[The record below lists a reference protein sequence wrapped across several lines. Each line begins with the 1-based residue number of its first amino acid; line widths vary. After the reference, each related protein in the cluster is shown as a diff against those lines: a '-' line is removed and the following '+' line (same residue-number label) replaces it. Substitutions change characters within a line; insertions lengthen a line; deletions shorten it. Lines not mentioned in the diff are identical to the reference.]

1 MGGIKMPLK
10 RLQGAGSLRMLSW
23 SPMTEQEETTA
34 DKKELEFRVSKPSCH
49 QTPCEIL
56 PLPPS
61 VWRKSPLQHGFNQP
75 SIVEQPGLTSR
86 RQRSAYEIMAQRKK
100 SMMEKKKPDFLLSK
114 LLKSIHSL
122 YPAKIKWKDT
132 DPEIKMLQQERIKEL
147 MESLASSVEEEQIY
161 AAQAL
166 GCLRITDEFV
176 LSALRNTLQVS
187 KSQPVRY
194 EVTRT
199 LVLFGCLD
207 AAVVKELIRHLKK
220 GSPTQR
226 KDLLT
231 ALTVTLHA
239 WAAGPESKVT
249 APAETGPKG
258 SGSAFSRC
266 QYRPPQYE
274 MKHNQHH
281 CSSFLSQR
289 SVVGAQARLVGTL
302 EQLAASQDRTD
313 DSVLLAATC
322 LVYLDASN
330 PAALEA
336 LLRCLTQENMKKKM
350 QALLMLVKH
359 VNVVSADIIQAL
371 IDQLRHSPVYKH
383 RADAANLL
391 STVGLEPIRWEGLE
405 EEVFQLLVEK
415 LHQEPFLVVRQTVA
429 MTAAALQMKRR
440 IWDIVEKQLK
450 ERSEVSRRQAV
461 VSLGVLGLRNKNV
474 FFTLLEMLEV
484 DSSLAVR
491 MQVIRT
497 FCTLGMNNTHV
508 LKTLMLKE
516 QTDGALARECAKA
529 LKILQKLPGA
539 RRGLEHQISQL
550 S

>member
-1 MGGIKMPLK
+1 
-10 RLQGAGSLRMLSW
+10 
-23 SPMTEQEETTA
+23 
-34 DKKELEFRVSKPSCH
+34 
-49 QTPCEIL
+49 
-56 PLPPS
+56 
-61 VWRKSPLQHGFNQP
+61 
-75 SIVEQPGLTSR
+75 
-86 RQRSAYEIMAQRKK
+86 MAERKK
-100 SMMEKKKPDFLLSK
+100 SMMAKKKPDFLLSK
-114 LLKSIHSL
+114 LLKSIHRL
-122 YPAKIKWKDT
+122 YPVKIKWKDT
-132 DPEIKMLQQERIKEL
+132 DPGIKMLQLERIKEL
-147 MESLASSVEEEQIY
+147 TESLASSVEQEQIY

-176 LSALRNTLQVS
+176 LSALRNTVVYPRHPIPSELPAVWALAFR
-187 KSQPVRY
+187 VGHCLLLLCW
-194 EVTRT
+194 VGA
-199 LVLFGCLD
+199 GCLD
-207 AAVVKELIRHLKK
+207 AAVVKELIGHLKK

-226 KDLLT
+226 KDLLA
-231 ALTVTLHA
+231 ALAVALHA

-266 QYRPPQYE
+266 QYRQPQYE
-274 MKHNQHH
+274 MKHSQQHR
-281 CSSFLSQR
+281 SSFLSQR
-289 SVVGAQARLVGTL
+289 SVVGAQSRLIGTL
-302 EQLAASQDRTD
+302 EQLAASQDGTD

-330 PAALEA
+330 PAAQAA

-391 STVGLEPIRWEGLE
+391 STIGLEPIRREGLE

-429 MTAAALQMKRR
+429 MTAAALQMKGR

-450 ERSEVSRRQAV
+450 EKSEVNRRQAV
-461 VSLGVLGLRNKNV
+461 VSLGVLGLRKKQV

-491 MQVIRT
+491 IQVIRT

-508 LKTLMLKE
+508 LKTLVLKE
-516 QTDGALARECAKA
+516 QTDGALARECVKA

>member
-1 MGGIKMPLK
+1 MGGKKMPLK
-10 RLQGAGSLRMLSW
+10 RLQGAGSLGMLSW

-61 VWRKSPLQHGFNQP
+61 VWRKSPLKHGFNQP
-75 SIVEQPGLTSR
+75 SIVEQPGLASL
-86 RQRSAYEIMAQRKK
+86 RQRSAYQIMAERKK
-100 SMMEKKKPDFLLSK
+100 SMMAKKKPDFLLSK

-122 YPAKIKWKDT
+122 YPVKIKWKDT
-132 DPEIKMLQQERIKEL
+132 DPGIKMLQLERIKEL
-147 MESLASSVEEEQIY
+147 TESLASSVEQEQIY

-176 LSALRNTLQVS
+176 LSALRNTLQVCR
-187 KSQPVRY
+187 SQPVRY

-207 AAVVKELIRHLKK
+207 AAVVKELIGHLKK

-226 KDLLT
+226 KDLLA
-231 ALTVTLHA
+231 ALAVALHL
-239 WAAGPESKVT
+239 WAAGPESK
-249 APAETGPKG
+249 
-258 SGSAFSRC
+258 
-266 QYRPPQYE
+266 
-274 MKHNQHH
+274 
-281 CSSFLSQR
+281 R
-289 SVVGAQARLVGTL
+289 SVVGAQSRLIGTL
-302 EQLAASQDRTD
+302 EQLAASQDGTD

-330 PAALEA
+330 PAAQAA

-350 QALLMLVKH
+350 QVRILPDHQALLMLVKH

-391 STVGLEPIRWEGLE
+391 STIGLEPIRREGLE

-429 MTAAALQMKRR
+429 MTAAALQMKGR
-440 IWDIVEKQLK
+440 IWDIVERQLK
-450 ERSEVSRRQAV
+450 EKSEVNRRQAV
-461 VSLGVLGLRNKNV
+461 VSLGVLGLRKKQV

-491 MQVIRT
+491 IQVIRT

-508 LKTLMLKE
+508 LKTLVLKE
-516 QTDGALARECAKA
+516 QTDGALARECVKA

>member
-1 MGGIKMPLK
+1 MV
-10 RLQGAGSLRMLSW
+10 SC
-23 SPMTEQEETTA
+23 SPMTEREETTA
-34 DKKELEFRVSKPSCH
+34 GKKELEFRVLKPSCH

-61 VWRKSPLQHGFNQP
+61 MWRKSPLQRGFNQP
-75 SIVEQPGLTSR
+75 SIVEQPGLASL
-86 RQRSAYEIMAQRKK
+86 RQRSAYQIMAQRKK
-100 SMMEKKKPDFLLSK
+100 SMMEKKKSDFVLPK

-122 YPAKIKWKDT
+122 YPAKIKQKDT
-132 DPEIKMLQQERIKEL
+132 DPRIKMLQLERIKEL
-147 MESLASSVEEEQIY
+147 TESLASSVEQEQIY

-176 LSALRNTLQVS
+176 LSALHNALQVCR
-187 KSQPVRY
+187 SQPVRY

-207 AAVVKELIRHLKK
+207 AAMVKELIRHLKK

-231 ALTVTLHA
+231 ALAVALHA
-239 WAAGPESKVT
+239 WAAVPESKVT
-249 APAETGPKG
+249 APAETGPRG
-258 SGSAFSRC
+258 SCSAFSKC
-266 QYRPPQYE
+266 QARQPQYE

-281 CSSFLSQR
+281 CSSFLSQG
-289 SVVGAQARLVGTL
+289 SVVGAQSRLIGTL
-302 EQLAASQDRTD
+302 EQLAASQDHTD
-313 DSVLLAATC
+313 DSVLSAATC

-359 VNVVSADIIQAL
+359 VMVVSTDIIQAV

-391 STVGLEPIRWEGLE
+391 STIGLESIQQEGLE

-429 MTAAALQMKRR
+429 MTAAALQMKGR

-450 ERSEVSRRQAV
+450 EKSEVSRRQAV
-461 VSLGVLGLRNKNV
+461 VSLGALGLRNKHV

-484 DSSLAVR
+484 DSSPAVR
-491 MQVIRT
+491 IQVIRA
-497 FCTLGMNNTHV
+497 FCTLGMNNNHV

-516 QTDGALARECAKA
+516 QTDGALARECVKA
-529 LKILQKLPGA
+529 LKILQKLPSA

>member
-10 RLQGAGSLRMLSW
+10 RLQGASSLGKVSC
-23 SPMTEQEETTA
+23 SPMTEREETTA
-34 DKKELEFRVSKPSCH
+34 GKKELEFRVLKPSCH

-61 VWRKSPLQHGFNQP
+61 VWRKSPLRHGFNQP
-75 SIVEQPGLTSR
+75 SIVEQPGLASL
-86 RQRSAYEIMAQRKK
+86 RQRSAYQIMAQRKK
-100 SMMEKKKPDFLLSK
+100 SMMEKKKPDFVLSK

-132 DPEIKMLQQERIKEL
+132 DPRIKMLQLERIKEL
-147 MESLASSVEEEQIY
+147 TESLASSVEQEQIY

-176 LSALRNTLQVS
+176 LSALHNTLQVCR
-187 KSQPVRY
+187 SQPVRY

-207 AAVVKELIRHLKK
+207 AAMVKELIRHLKK

-231 ALTVTLHA
+231 ALAVALHA
-239 WAAGPESKVT
+239 WAAVPES
-249 APAETGPKG
+249 
-258 SGSAFSRC
+258 
-266 QYRPPQYE
+266 
-274 MKHNQHH
+274 
-281 CSSFLSQR
+281 R
-289 SVVGAQARLVGTL
+289 SVVGAQSRLIGTL

-313 DSVLLAATC
+313 DSVLSAATC

-330 PAALEA
+330 PAALDA

-350 QALLMLVKH
+350 QVRILPDHIRRICALLMLVKH
-359 VNVVSADIIQAL
+359 VMVVSTDIIQAV

-391 STVGLEPIRWEGLE
+391 STIGLESIQQEGLE

-429 MTAAALQMKRR
+429 MTAAALQMKGR

-450 ERSEVSRRQAV
+450 EKSEVSRRQAV
-461 VSLGVLGLRNKNV
+461 VSLGVLGLRNKHV

-484 DSSLAVR
+484 DSSPAIR
-491 MQVIRT
+491 IQVIRA
-497 FCTLGMNNTHV
+497 FCTLGMNNNHV

-516 QTDGALARECAKA
+516 QTDGALARECVKA
-529 LKILQKLPGA
+529 LKILQKLPSA
-539 RRGLEHQISQL
+539 RRGLERQISQL